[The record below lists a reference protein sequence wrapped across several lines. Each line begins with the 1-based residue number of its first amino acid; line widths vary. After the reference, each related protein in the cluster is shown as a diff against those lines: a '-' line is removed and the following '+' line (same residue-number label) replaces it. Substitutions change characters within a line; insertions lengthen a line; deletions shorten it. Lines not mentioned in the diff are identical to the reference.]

1 MKRKNNPSDLEIYF
15 KASALGAVAGLRAFT
30 VPALLGYFASNQEN
44 NSSASRKV
52 SAILGLL
59 AAGEIVGDKL
69 PFTPNRTD
77 APGLI
82 ARIISGAAVGGLV
95 CAHGKK
101 SVPAGIAIGVAS
113 SVAAAYAGQH
123 IRQAIAEKSGVPSAV
138 LGAVEDA
145 IAIGIGLS
153 ALKD

>member
-1 MKRKNNPSDLEIYF
+1 MKLENNPSDLETYF
-15 KASALGAVAGLRAFT
+15 KACALGAVAGLRAFT
-30 VPALLGYFASNQEN
+30 APALLGYFASNREN
-44 NSSASRKV
+44 SSSASRKV
-52 SAILGLL
+52 FVVLGLL

-69 PFTPNRTD
+69 PTTPNRTA

-82 ARIISGAAVGGLV
+82 ARIISGAAGGGVV
-95 CAHGKK
+95 CVRGKK
-101 SVPAGIAIGVAS
+101 SVPAGIAIGAAS

-123 IRQAIAEKSGVPSAV
+123 IRQTIAEKSGIPSAV

-145 IAIGIGLS
+145 IAIGIGVS